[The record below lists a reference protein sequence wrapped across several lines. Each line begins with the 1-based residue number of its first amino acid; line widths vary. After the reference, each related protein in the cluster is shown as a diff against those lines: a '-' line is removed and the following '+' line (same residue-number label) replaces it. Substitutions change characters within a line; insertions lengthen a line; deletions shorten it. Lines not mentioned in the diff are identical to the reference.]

1 MVTSHVA
8 NRAMQRAPSRRGF
21 CVLAGSAIAGCARL
35 GGSDATPTV
44 SDNPAMADA
53 TQLGDLELTSPAF
66 DDGDPIPRQYGHDEQ
81 NVNPPLRI
89 SFVPDEAA
97 ALVLIMDDPD
107 AVEPAGTVWL
117 HWLVWNIDPRIEDIP
132 EGWDAGDAVEGTN
145 DFGERGYGG
154 PAPPDREH
162 TYRFKLYAID
172 RELDL
177 PESASKADVG
187 DAMEGHVLA
196 RTQLEGTYAP

>member
-1 MVTSHVA
+1 MPCAVTR
-8 NRAMQRAPSRRGF
+8 RAFG
-21 CVLAGSAIAGCARL
+21 VLTASAIAGCVRL
-35 GGSDATPTV
+35 SGEDGTPTS
-44 SDNPAMADA
+44 SDNPTMGDA
-53 TQLGDLELTSPAF
+53 AQLGDLELTSPAF
-66 DDGDPIPRQYGHDEQ
+66 EDGDPIPPEYGRDER

-89 SFVPDEAA
+89 SFVPDDAA
-97 ALVLIMDDPD
+97 GLVLIMDDPD
-107 AVEPAGTVWL
+107 AVEVAGTVWL
-117 HWLVWNIDPRIEDIP
+117 HWLVWNIDPRIEDVP
-132 EGWDAGDAVEGTN
+132 EGWDAGPAVEGTN

-154 PAPPDREH
+154 PAPPDQAH

-187 DAMEGHVLA
+187 DAMAGGVLA